1 MAGRGKYVP
10 PSFEQIDRLAGASG
24 ALNEQ
29 LGQLALAAAKG
40 NEAAIDRLLY
50 AVDSQRLAEPGIRRI
65 LINPSEVDDV
75 NQEVL
80 IAVAEHIGNF
90 RNESKFTTWLFGVA
104 RNKALEYLRRKKE
117 TVEFR
122 SELGDVGRI
131 SSMIASDVSI
141 QELLRALPEHY
152 RLAVTMRDLDGM
164 AYQDIAAALDLNIN
178 TVRAHISR
186 GRALLAAC
194 ATGQV

>member
-1 MAGRGKYVP
+1 MGKYIP

-24 ALNEQ
+24 QLNEQ
-29 LGQLALAAAKG
+29 LGQLAAAAADG
-40 NEAAIDRLLY
+40 SEIAIDLLLY
-50 AVDSQRLAEPGIRRI
+50 AIDSQRLAEPGIRRI
-65 LINPSEVDDV
+65 LINPAEVDDV

-80 IAVAEHIGNF
+80 IAVAEKVGTF
-90 RNESKFTTWLFGVA
+90 RNESKFTTWLFGLA

-131 SSMIASDVSI
+131 SSMIASEVSV

-152 RLAVTMRDLDGM
+152 RLAVTMRDLQGM
-164 AYQDIAAALDLNIN
+164 AYQDIASALDLNIN

-186 GRALLAAC
+186 GRALLAAA
-194 ATGQV
+194 ATGQI